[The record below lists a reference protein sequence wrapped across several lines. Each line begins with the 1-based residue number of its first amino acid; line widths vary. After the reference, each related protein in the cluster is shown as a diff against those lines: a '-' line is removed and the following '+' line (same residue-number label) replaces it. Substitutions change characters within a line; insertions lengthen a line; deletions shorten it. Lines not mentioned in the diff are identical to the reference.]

1 MNDQQAAATLSEGQ
15 LAYDLDRAHVFH
27 SWSAQG
33 TLNPFVMAGGAG
45 STVWDYDGNR
55 YLDFSSQ
62 LVNTNMGH
70 QHPAI
75 VEAIKTQAD
84 LLTTVAPATANL
96 ARGEAAKR
104 IIAKAL
110 SLIHI

>member
-1 MNDQQAAATLSEGQ
+1 MPDLNSADGQ

-33 TLNPFVMAGGAG
+33 PLKPMVVASG
-45 STVWDYDGNR
+45 SGSRVWDHAGNSW
-55 YLDFSSQ
+55 LDFSSQ

-75 VEAIKTQAD
+75 VDAITSCASIFISMSRGIVSCPVPIE
-84 LLTTVAPATANL
+84 TPA
-96 ARGEAAKR
+96 R
-104 IIAKAL
+104 
-110 SLIHI
+110 